1 VFVDNAKRFMSKIDQ
16 SLPHTFGHNFKVI
29 VKGGFQSGGGGVLFT
44 PESMKRIVK
53 SILENKCNDSVQMG
67 DLVVGICSERS
78 NVTIGNSLDALGR
91 ERFHPINMKKS
102 FKGPKIWLHTYSSN
116 IVKYGEECCS
126 DQSIT
131 FHYTSP
137 NDMIEYAKLKDES
150 NLMVLCNNLII
161 N

>member
-78 NVTIGNSLDALGR
+78 NVIIGNSLDALGR

-137 NDMIEYAKLKDES
+137 NDMIEYSKLKDES
-150 NLMVLCNNLII
+150 NLTVLFNKL
-161 N
+161 